1 MSLKNTQRAALKLF
15 SFTLLLLV
23 SLAPGLRAQVAG
35 TASIQGTISDPTGA
49 VIPNAAVTIVEK
61 STGVKRTTKSD
72 SSGIYVFPNIA
83 VGTYNV
89 TVASKGFETYVKT
102 DNVLEV
108 GSSISINVTMT
119 VGAETATVEVHANSL
134 ALQTEDVAYKQTIDS
149 AQMLEMP
156 LNGRNMTALVNNTG
170 GVSTNGSGGDFTG
183 SKYSYANAGAVSV
196 AGSMGN
202 STLWRLDGADNS
214 DYMAGGSLPFPFP
227 DAVSQFSISL
237 RFWAGTRACA
247 PEEWLTSSRDPAP
260 IPSMAT
266 PLFIAQ

>member
-156 LNGRNMTALVNNTG
+156 LNGRNMTALVNITPAAFRRTA
-170 GVSTNGSGGDFTG
+170 VGGDFTG
-183 SKYSYANAGAVSV
+183 SKYSYANAECQS
-196 AGSMGN
+196 
-202 STLWRLDGADNS
+202 
-214 DYMAGGSLPFPFP
+214 P
-227 DAVSQFSISL
+227 SQAA
-237 RFWAGTRACA
+237 W
-247 PEEWLTSSRDPAP
+247 
-260 IPSMAT
+260 AT
-266 PLFIAQ
+266 PLCGVSTAPTTATTWPAATFPSRFPMPSPSSAYSLRLWARDKGMSRRRHG